1 MLGLMIDKL
10 GKRALF
16 VSQSSV
22 FVLLACVAT
31 ILIPPASSA
40 SSPQYWC
47 ILPLILLGIGY
58 SIFAAALW
66 GCIPYTVPSRLV
78 GTAFGLCTAVQNIG
92 LTVSPMVSAALL
104 EADRQGGYVSL
115 MLYFSLLTVVGLGFN
130 LWLYYDDLRNRKGI
144 LDAVDDGKNLA
155 ELMEAVYPRKEQSK
169 GDQATSND
177 ENSNNSTNN
186 GK

>member
-1 MLGLMIDKL
+1 MIDKL

-22 FVLLACVAT
+22 FVLFACVAT
-31 ILIPPASSA
+31 MLIPPAEA
-40 SSPQYWC
+40 GAGPQYWC
-47 ILPLILLGIGY
+47 VLPLILLGIGY
-58 SIFAAALW
+58 SVFAAALW
-66 GCIPYTVPSRLV
+66 GCIPYTVPPRLV

-115 MLYFSLLTVVGLGFN
+115 MLYFTLLTVIGLGFN
-130 LWLYYDDLRNRKGI
+130 LWLYHDDLRNRRGI

-155 ELMEAVYPRKEQSK
+155 ELMEEIYPRTDNDKAKLPEDQRRDQLHQSR
-169 GDQATSND
+169 
-177 ENSNNSTNN
+177 
-186 GK
+186 